1 MNISDF
7 LLYTLY
13 WVIFM
18 ILIVRRKIVIFAIF
32 SVLLSVSL
40 LILQSKDS
48 DVFSGTPTK
57 RIVIDAGH
65 GLPDGGAIGASGT
78 IESSLNIKIAK
89 RVEKL
94 LKKNGFTVIMTRS
107 DENTIAESGK
117 TISEKKRNDM
127 HRRLEIINNSNA
139 DLFVSIHMNKFTDS
153 RYRGAQVIYSGNFI
167 ESEKLAQLIQKQF
180 SAIPDNKSHRTC
192 LKAPSSIFLLKNA
205 TIPAVIAECGFL
217 SNYEEEQ
224 LLNTEK
230 YQKELAE
237 AIAAGIQKYY
247 EFEGR
252 NDA

>member
-1 MNISDF
+1 
-7 LLYTLY
+7 
-13 WVIFM
+13 M

-78 IESSLNIKIAK
+78 IESYLNIKIAR

-94 LKKNGFTVIMTRS
+94 LKKKGFTVIMTRS
-107 DENTIAESGK
+107 DENTIAESGR
-117 TISEKKRNDM
+117 TTSEKKRNDM

-139 DLFVSIHMNKFTDS
+139 DLFVSIHMNKFTDA
-153 RYRGAQVIYSGNFI
+153 RYRGAQVIYSSNFI

-180 SAIPDNKSHRTC
+180 SAIPDNKSQRTC
-192 LKAPSSIFLLKNA
+192 LKAPSGIFLLKNA
-205 TIPAVIAECGFL
+205 AIPAVIAECGFL

-230 YQKELAE
+230 YQKELAA
-237 AIAAGIQKYY
+237 AIATGIQKYY